1 MKEIKGSVMIMA
13 PAERVWAK
21 VADFGSY
28 SQWNPWIRG
37 MSGEAKVGSVLVITA
52 LPPGRKETVYKAK
65 LARLEE
71 GREALFRGKIMGGM
85 VKEDHLISVDPI
97 DASRTILS
105 QNVKFSGSLVALAG
119 GTVQASKKGLDEM
132 NAALKRLCEEGQ

>member
-28 SQWNPWIRG
+28 SQWNPWLRS
-37 MSGEAKVGSVLVITA
+37 MNGELKVGSVYAITA
-52 LPPGRKETVYKAK
+52 QPPGRKEMSFKAK
-65 LARLEE
+65 LAKLEE
-71 GREALFRGKIMGGM
+71 GREALFQGKIMGGM

-105 QNVKFSGSLVALAG
+105 QNVRFSGSLVALAG
-119 GTVQASKKGLDEM
+119 GTIQASKKRLDEM
-132 NAALKRLCEEGQ
+132 NAILKKMCEEGK